1 MNKTSLRN
9 FMRVAACLLCLLWGG
24 CARAG
29 TDSGGETPGNPNPKP
44 DESTI
49 SLDEF
54 RTFLDDRI
62 SACEY
67 CRKLSV
73 DGSCFEM
80 VCLGSNS
87 CRLEKSDIP
96 FLSVDKNGLWCVDGV
111 TTGIPAGDKVIHG
124 ACPQIQ
130 VTGSGNLEV
139 NGADLGVAAGNSI
152 RCIID
157 ARKLIFVGFPD
168 ETVALGSEIYGT
180 YNPVLPVGKDEI
192 RVLFIGNSFTEDA
205 TAHLPGIL
213 AAAGVQNVRM
223 TRVYHGGYTLPE
235 YNENFATPNTCARRD
250 CSIGDAQWSGDN
262 TLDSSLEEILVSD
275 TWDIVTLQE
284 HTGNRAGWSW
294 PGVLQEAIGGLVD
307 KIYSAQPKHR
317 PTILYLMAQ
326 TYAHDSYVLSTYFNN
341 DRSEMFS
348 TVTGV
353 VQQILSETCV
363 DLVIPSGTMLE
374 NLRTTSVNVSNGL
387 ELTRDSYH
395 MDYGISRYGA
405 ACTVFESII
414 APCTGKTLDGNTYR
428 YAQSSTES
436 GKYSTPVTDT
446 NAPVAIKAAREACNK
461 PFEVT
466 DLSDL

>member
-1 MNKTSLRN
+1 MKAQSPWMNSEPSWMIGFRLVNIAGNCPWTDPALKW
-9 FMRVAACLLCLLWGG
+9 FAWVAI
-24 CARAG
+24 R
-29 TDSGGETPGNPNPKP
+29 
-44 DESTI
+44 
-49 SLDEF
+49 
-54 RTFLDDRI
+54 
-62 SACEY
+62 
-67 CRKLSV
+67 
-73 DGSCFEM
+73 
-80 VCLGSNS
+80 

-235 YNENFATPNTCARRD
+235 YNGNFATPNTCARRD
-250 CSIGDAQWSGDN
+250 CSIGDAQWSGNN